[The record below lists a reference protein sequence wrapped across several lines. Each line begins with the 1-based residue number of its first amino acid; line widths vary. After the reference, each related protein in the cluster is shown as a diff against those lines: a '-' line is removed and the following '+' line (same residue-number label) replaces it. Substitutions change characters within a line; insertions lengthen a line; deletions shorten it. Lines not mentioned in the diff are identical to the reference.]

1 MLRGFGKKLVP
12 FSGSATKNYLSH
24 SNEFHESTDT
34 HVNSEV
40 HRNGSIE
47 THPFSSEG
55 SSKSKDP
62 ATARDNS
69 CVNCCLVVCPLLTIC
84 CLGNSANKRV
94 ITCRS

>member
-1 MLRGFGKKLVP
+1 MQMRKTSLA
-12 FSGSATKNYLSH
+12 SGPLNSEPKPG
-24 SNEFHESTDT
+24 D
-34 HVNSEV
+34 NSEV